1 MKSVN
6 QTKTT
11 LYIAMS
17 EDGYIAGE
25 NDSLDF
31 LNPYQVEGEDYGYH
45 AFIEKI
51 DAIIVGRKTY
61 ETVINLGYPYHPEK
75 KVYVITRDSNYMNN
89 ERLEFYNGSIPDLA
103 NQLKSQNKNVYCDGG
118 AQLSTYMISQSLI
131 DAIILS
137 VIPVTLESGTLLFKN
152 GQVPESFRLKSS
164 TPFSTGLTQ
173 FHYELNR

>member
-6 QTKTT
+6 QAKTT

-51 DAIIVGRKTY
+51 DAIMVGRKTY
-61 ETVINLGYPYHPEK
+61 ETVINLGYPYHPDK
-75 KVYVITRDSNYMNN
+75 KVYVITRDSKYINN
-89 ERLEFYNGSIPDLA
+89 ENLEFYNGSITGLVDL
-103 NQLKSQNKNVYCDGG
+103 LKSQKKNVYCDGG
-118 AQLSTYMISQSLI
+118 AQLATYLISQSLI

-137 VIPVTLESGTLLFKN
+137 VIPITLDSGTLLFKN
-152 GQVPESFRLKSS
+152 GQVPESFRLISS
-164 TPFSTGLTQ
+164 TPFPTGLTQ
-173 FHYELNR
+173 YHYELNR

>member
-6 QTKTT
+6 QAKTT

-61 ETVINLGYPYHPEK
+61 ETVINLGYPYHLEK
-75 KVYVITRDSNYMNN
+75 KVYVVTRDSNYMNN
-89 ERLEFYNGSIPDLA
+89 ESLEFYNGSIPDLV
-103 NQLKSQNKNVYCDGG
+103 NHLKSQNKNVYCDGG
-118 AQLSTYMISQSLI
+118 AQLATYMISQSLI

-164 TPFSTGLTQ
+164 TPFSTGLIQ